1 MFDNAKVRQLR
12 RAAVPEA
19 GNRVAIAIRLTGKTQ
34 GEVAS
39 DLEMPQSQLS
49 DIARGRFP
57 DPKLS
62 TVRKLTN
69 YFGGGVRI
77 EDLFPERAA

>member
-1 MFDNAKVRQLR
+1 MLEITMIRRLR
-12 RAAVPEA
+12 KAPVPQA
-19 GNRVAIAIRLTGKTQ
+19 GNRVAIAIELTGKTQ
-34 GEVAS
+34 GEVAT

-62 TVRKLTN
+62 TLRKLRN
-69 YFGGGVRI
+69 YFGCDI
-77 EDLFPERAA
+77 DDLFPERAA